1 MLSALSAGSEVL
13 KDIWLGKWDSAC
25 YQKRELQALTFFS
38 HTLRSAF
45 SQDQRISENMTCMST
60 PRQSRQEKLP
70 VVWTSA
76 TMLVWHHRELGEGGC
91 RSQGPGSRHLPA
103 PRPPWLPSSWAS
115 PFGAKMMA
123 AGLGSLF
130 SRRRV
135 HRQKMAVC
143 PGSSP

>member
-1 MLSALSAGSEVL
+1 MANGILLAIRKESFKRSLS
-13 KDIWLGKWDSAC
+13 
-25 YQKRELQALTFFS
+25 S

-60 PRQSRQEKLP
+60 PRQSSQEKLS

-76 TMLVWHHRELGEGGC
+76 IMLVWHHRELGEGGC

-143 PGSSP
+143 PGFYQSSSTISKSA